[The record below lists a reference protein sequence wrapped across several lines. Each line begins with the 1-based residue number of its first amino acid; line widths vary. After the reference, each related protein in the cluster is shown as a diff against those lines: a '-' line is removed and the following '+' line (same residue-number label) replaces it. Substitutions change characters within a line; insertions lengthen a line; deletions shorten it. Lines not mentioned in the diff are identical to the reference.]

1 MLKVMIVDDD
11 RMVHK
16 CLQKLIPWEKIGC
29 EIVADADEGEE
40 GLRLFFETSP
50 DVIITDLKMPGI
62 GGEEFCE
69 KIRRYSDKVYIILL
83 SAYGSFSAAQAMMH
97 HGVMEYVLK
106 PLDPEKVDQITD
118 ILRKLSITVQNS
130 GQFMGLI
137 YNDEEKAYFLKQLQI
152 KNAGYF
158 NACFESMSS
167 YSKRDFKTV
176 HTMAKVMLNLLF
188 QALEKTEQ
196 KSSGL
201 EQEREQVLAR
211 CNSLSCIMDVVSYT
225 SDIFERYLLEE
236 ESNKEEN
243 FNQNM
248 IEKIKVYVTEN
259 LGNPQLNVE
268 QISRYFEYSYD
279 NLGRLFKKYTG
290 VSLISYI
297 THMRVNQ
304 ACRLLKNTRF
314 SIAEIARMVGFS
326 STSYFCSVFRK
337 QLEITPNDY
346 RNHSSSRGIRNEE

>member
-11 RMVHK
+11 RMVRK
-16 CLQKLIPWEKIGC
+16 CLQKLIPWQEIGC
-29 EIVADADEGEE
+29 EIVAEADEGEE
-40 GLRLFFETSP
+40 GIQRFFETSP
-50 DVIITDLKMPGI
+50 DVIITDLKMPGM

-106 PLDPEKVDQITD
+106 PLDPERVDQITD
-118 ILRKLSITVQNS
+118 ILRKLSITVQNA
-130 GQFMGLI
+130 GQVMHLL
-137 YNDEEKAYFLKQLQI
+137 YDDREKENFLEQLQM

-158 NACFESMSS
+158 NAYFESMSS

-188 QALEKTEQ
+188 QALEKSE
-196 KSSGL
+196 SRRVGL
-201 EQEREQVLAR
+201 EQEREQILAR

-225 SDIFERYLLEE
+225 SDIFEMYLLG
-236 ESNKEEN
+236 EEN
-243 FNQNM
+243 GRQEDFNHNM
-248 IEKIKVYVTEN
+248 VEKIKVYVAEN

-268 QISRYFEYSYD
+268 QISKSFEYSYD
-279 NLGRLFKKYTG
+279 NLGRIFKKYTG

-297 THMRVNQ
+297 THMRINQ
-304 ACRLLKNTRF
+304 ACRLLRNTRF
-314 SIAEIARMVGFS
+314 SIAEIARMAGFS
-326 STSYFCSVFRK
+326 STSYFCSAFRR

-346 RNHSSSRGIRNEE
+346 RNHSSHRSMRNEE